1 MFLFLFVFDSSLL
14 IAVFRVKFG
23 GGLGED
29 EKRRTQS
36 APFKS
41 FGAQSQRKDKKG
53 VSLDLKEQQQVRS
66 IAPFL

>member
-1 MFLFLFVFDSSLL
+1 M
-14 IAVFRVKFG
+14 KFG
-23 GGLGED
+23 GGSGED

-36 APFKS
+36 SPFKS

-53 VSLDLKEQQQVRS
+53 VSSDLKEQQQVRS